1 MDTLKSNTSGFT
13 WDDVKGLNVGPATEN
28 SFNTLVKVSGPTKI
42 HEYKLTKI
50 QANSLI
56 KRFKTSG
63 WPHYDAMYDLMPHT
77 IRGTNVFR
85 PAQQRWG
92 PAISLVS
99 HPEAESEAG
108 HEDSDDGDH
117 PPPPPSSPPS
127 TVITIAPSAG
137 PSQSTRSSIRPP
149 PPINTSDF
157 STRSTGTPSARS
169 IGTPSAAG
177 STHSKRKHSALSD
190 ADSGI
195 QSVSA
200 ASGSGK
206 KQRSNPNAAL
216 LSGLK
221 EALLGVGTDIAVAI
235 KATAPIIPD
244 DSPARRARAKEKIQ
258 TDEPKLDPAR
268 LYALIDLFSCNT
280 EAADTYLALF
290 REDVRSFWVEKQLT
304 EHLGFPAL
312 SPLDMGTDM

>member
-1 MDTLKSNTSGFT
+1 LKKFYKTVETLKNNTSGFT
-13 WDDVKGLNVGPATEN
+13 WDDAKGLNVGPATES
-28 SFNTLVKVSGPTKI
+28 SFNTLVKVSGPTNI
-42 HEYKLTKI
+42 HQYKLTKI
-50 QANSLI
+50 QTNGLI

-77 IRGTNVFR
+77 IRGSNVFR

-99 HPEAESEAG
+99 HPEAGSEAG

-117 PPPPPSSPPS
+117 PPPPPSSPPN

-137 PSQSTRSSIRPP
+137 PSESTRSSMCPL
-149 PPINTSDF
+149 PPINTSDL
-157 STRSTGTPSARS
+157 STHS
-169 IGTPSAAG
+169 IGTPSAT
-177 STHSKRKHSALSD
+177 SSSHSKRKRSALSD

-195 QSVSA
+195 QSISAVS
-200 ASGSGK
+200 SGGK
-206 KQRSNPNAAL
+206 KQRSNPNAVL

-235 KATAPIIPD
+235 KATAPVIPD

-258 TDEPKLDPAR
+258 TDEPALDPAR

-290 REDVRSFWVEKQLT
+290 REDVQSFWVEKQLT

-312 SPLDMGTDM
+312 SPLDMSMDM